1 MKQSVIRTGPI
12 LLGIAAIVACGG
24 GGSTAP
30 TSVLVGSY
38 NAIQFV
44 TTGSSGQTNQILAGS
59 TLSINLMPN
68 GTTTGHL
75 HMVASGGNSALDA
88 DMAGTWTQTG
98 NSVTFSQAADSFVR
112 NMTWAVA
119 AAGSSWQLLGD
130 QVFSGTEIKVTL
142 SQVAL

>member
-1 MKQSVIRTGPI
+1 MRQSLMRIGPI
-12 LLGIAAIVACGG
+12 LLGIAGMVACGG
-24 GGSTAP
+24 GDSTAP
-30 TSVLVGSY
+30 PSVLVGSY
-38 NAIQFV
+38 NAVQFV

-75 HMVASGGNSALDA
+75 HMAESGGNSAFDA

-112 NMTWAVA
+112 NITWAVA
-119 AAGSSWQLLGD
+119 AAGSSWQLEGD
-130 QVFSGTEIKVTL
+130 GVFSGTRTQVTL
-142 SQVAL
+142 SQVTL

>member
-1 MKQSVIRTGPI
+1 MRQSYMRTAPI

-24 GGSTAP
+24 SDSTAP
-30 TSVLVGSY
+30 PSVLVGSY
-38 NAIQFV
+38 NAVQFV
-44 TTGSSGQTNQILAGS
+44 TTGSSGSTNQILAGS

-68 GTTTGHL
+68 GSTTGHL
-75 HMVASGGNSALDA
+75 HVAASGGNPAFDA

-112 NMTWAVA
+112 NMTWDVA
-119 AAGSSWQLLGD
+119 AAGSSWELVGD
-130 QVFSGTEIKVTL
+130 QVFSGTRTQVTL